1 VFSGVTLAFVM
12 TLAFF
17 DVRRIT
23 APIRRLTAASER
35 LAAGSFDEPVTI
47 AGAGELGE
55 LARAFESMRVR
66 LRDSMERERNL
77 AVLEERERI
86 AGEMHDGL
94 GQVLGYVIMK
104 SLAVAELM
112 DGGHIAEART
122 QIDQLEA
129 AAREAYA
136 DVRENILALR
146 TTLAPGRT
154 LLSALRDYAAGFE
167 RQSGIAVE
175 LIAPSEDEDGWME
188 PTAEVQLLRI
198 VQEALTNVRKHA
210 EARRVTVRLSLESDR
225 VQAEVVDDGRGFDPR
240 QPTSTGSPHFGLE
253 MMRER
258 ATAVGGTFAIAPDV
272 GGGTRVAVTVPRCQ
286 RGGADAAVADTPRR

>member
-1 VFSGVTLAFVM
+1 M
-12 TLAFF
+12 ILAFF

-35 LAAGSFDEPVTI
+35 LAAGRFDEPVTI

-55 LARAFESMRVR
+55 LARTFESMRVR

-112 DGGHIAEART
+112 DGGHIAEARS

-146 TTLAPGRT
+146 TTLAPGRS
-154 LLSALRDYAAGFE
+154 LLAALREYAAGFE

-175 LIAPSEDEDGWME
+175 LIAPREDEAGWME

-210 EARRVTVRLSLESDR
+210 EARRVTVRLGVASDR
-225 VQAEVVDDGRGFDPR
+225 VHLEVVDDGRGFDTVR
-240 QPTSTGSPHFGLE
+240 AAGTGSPHYGLQI
-253 MMRER
+253 MRER
-258 ATAVGGTFAIAPDV
+258 AEGVGGMYVVGLDA
-272 GGGTRVAVTVPRCQ
+272 GGGTRVAVTLPRRQ
-286 RGGADAAVADTPRR
+286 RGATDADTTDSPGR